1 VIEVAREKQREK
13 QLIRE
18 GEEPG
23 EWDGEVRWAGELCVL
38 RPAFSTLRSA
48 FCVLRSAFCVLRS
61 ASCVL
66 RSASCV
72 LRPASCVLRPAFC
85 VLRPASCIT
94 CDVSFVLGSVMD
106 HGQWVEGSS
115 SADTAAIHPETSPRC
130 KECKSLEIDH
140 QFLKVGLGSGLD
152 RRRVTTHCT
161 LHATC
166 RLGAS

>member
-23 EWDGEVRWAGELCVL
+23 EWDGEVRWAGEL
-38 RPAFSTLRSA
+38 
-48 FCVLRSAFCVLRS
+48 
-61 ASCVL
+61 
-66 RSASCV
+66 
-72 LRPASCVLRPAFC
+72 CVLRPAFC